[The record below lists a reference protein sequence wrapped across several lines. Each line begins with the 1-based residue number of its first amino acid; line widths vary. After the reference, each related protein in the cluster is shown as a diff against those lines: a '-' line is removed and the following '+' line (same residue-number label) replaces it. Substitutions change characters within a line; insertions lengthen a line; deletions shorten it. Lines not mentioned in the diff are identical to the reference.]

1 MTFHIEWAREA
12 FTAFSYFAIVY
23 IAIVNG
29 TYLFFAILAFLDIRD
44 FLRTRS
50 KERLEQIFRSRLVP
64 PISILCP
71 AYNEGV
77 TIVESV
83 RSLLRL
89 MYSQHEVIVINDGS
103 KDQTLQSLI
112 DAFELRGVDQHY
124 EMSVP
129 CKRIRGIYES
139 AKYPKLVV
147 VDKEN
152 GGKADA
158 LNAGINVSRYPLF
171 CAVDADAVLEEDA
184 LLQLVLPMINSSDF
198 VPVTGGIIRA
208 ANGSHIVR
216 GMVEKIKLPT
226 KPIALFQIVEYVRA
240 FLVGRTAQSRLN
252 IMLIV
257 SGAFGLFHKQTV
269 KAVGGYETG
278 TVGEDF
284 ELVVRITRYLQERLR
299 PFEVAFVPQT
309 VCWTE
314 VPETWKT
321 LARQRNRWH
330 RGMWET
336 LIKHRVMAFNP
347 KYGRTGVLGMGYF
360 WIVEMLGPIVELMG
374 YFLLPVAALLG
385 ILAPINA
392 LVFFAI
398 SIGMGV
404 VLSLS
409 ALLLE
414 EMSFHRYDSW
424 RELATLTWYSVIEN
438 FGYRQLTLYWRLL
451 GTLDYFRGNKKWGEQ
466 QRAGFSAVAT
476 TVSPKPGDVSSQK

>member
-1 MTFHIEWAREA
+1 MTFEAELARHT
-12 FTAFSYFAIVY
+12 FTWFSYFAIAY
-23 IAIVNG
+23 IAFVNG
-29 TYLFFAILAFLDIRD
+29 TYLSYGILAYLEIRD

-50 KERLEQIFRSRLVP
+50 KERLEQLFRSRLVP
-64 PISILCP
+64 PISVLCP
-71 AYNEGV
+71 AYNESV

-83 RSLLRL
+83 RSLLRI
-89 MYSQHEVIVINDGS
+89 MYSEHEVVVINDGS
-103 KDQTLQSLI
+103 KDPTLQALI
-112 DAFELRGVDQHY
+112 DAFEMREVDQQY
-124 EMSVP
+124 ELSAP
-129 CKRIRGIYES
+129 CKAIRGIYAS
-139 AKYPKLVV
+139 YRYPKLVV

-184 LLQLVLPMINSSDF
+184 LLQLVQPMIDSSDF

-216 GMVEKIKLPT
+216 GMVEKIQLPD
-226 KPIALFQIVEYVRA
+226 KPIALFQIVEYTRA

-252 IMLIV
+252 IMLVV

-269 KAVGGYETG
+269 KAVGGYETD

-284 ELVVRITRYLQERLR
+284 ELVVRITRYLRDESR

-336 LIKHRVMAFNP
+336 LIKHRAMAFNP

-360 WIVEMLGPIVELMG
+360 WTIEALGPIVELFG
-374 YFLLPVAALLG
+374 YILLPIAVILG
-385 ILAPINA
+385 VLAPVNA
-392 LVFFAI
+392 IVFYMI
-398 SIGMGV
+398 SVGMGV
-404 VLSLS
+404 ILSLG

-414 EMSFHRYDSW
+414 ELSFHRYDSW
-424 RELATLTWYSVIEN
+424 RELATLVGYSILEN

-451 GTLDYFRGNKKWGEQ
+451 GTFDFLRGNKAWGEQ
-466 QRAGFSAVAT
+466 KRAGFSTVAAT
-476 TVSPKPGDVSSQK
+476 ISRPPDDASPRK